1 MSVRLGDIELTR
13 LQVVEVDEGR
23 NLVEHRLPG
32 GAGSVFQ
39 DLGRGA
45 IGLNLAGLLL
55 GEVALREIETL
66 RAAHADA
73 TPLAF
78 SADIAVGS
86 ELTDVVIE
94 DFQVYQTPG
103 HTFRYEFSL
112 RVREWTEPPEPAG
125 AAVDAVDAE
134 VAADAEQ
141 WNEEAVALG
150 GAMDD
155 PGALAALIAGDPD
168 FLSRVNLDEL
178 TQAVLGA
185 LGGLDAEDFGHLLA
199 AISGVE
205 PGMVVDLVT
214 SLAKADSL
222 ADVFEILTG
231 SGLEL
236 LEQLTGV
243 DLSGASALVQAF
255 LGGPEFLDKL
265 AKVREA
271 AEALVAEVQD
281 FAPFGE
287 LESLAGGPDGP
298 GVQGA

>member
-205 PGMVVDLVT
+205 PGMVADLLNA
-214 SLAKADSL
+214 LADADSL
-222 ADVFEILTG
+222 ADVFDIIAD
-231 SGLEL
+231 SGFEFLKE
-236 LEQLTGV
+236 LTGV
-243 DLSGASALVQAF
+243 DLGDLLDSVQKF
-255 LGGPEFLDKL
+255 LGGLDFLDKL
-265 AKVREA
+265 AKVRDA
-271 AEALVAEVQD
+271 AKALADEVQGFD
-281 FAPFGE
+281 LFGE
-287 LESLAGGPDGP
+287 LESLADAPGG
-298 GVQGA
+298 QGA